1 MSDETTEVKHP
12 FRFIKPKYKDID
24 DKLTSKRILAN

>member
-1 MSDETTEVKHP
+1 MSNETTEVKHP

-24 DKLTSKRILAN
+24 DELTSK